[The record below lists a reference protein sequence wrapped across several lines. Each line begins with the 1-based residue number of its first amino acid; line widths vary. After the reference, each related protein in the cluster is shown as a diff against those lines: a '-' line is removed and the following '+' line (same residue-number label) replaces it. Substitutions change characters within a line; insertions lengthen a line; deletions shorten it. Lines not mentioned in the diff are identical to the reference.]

1 MKTKG
6 LFNGIAI
13 LTALA
18 LAACS
23 SSNDPATNTSTLNPD
38 APDAENTG
46 TPGGDITPIS
56 GLWDGTMVID
66 DVSDVIYWNLA
77 ADGVLT
83 RYDFQQDGMPTA
95 TGENCYIVDNPVTVT
110 PESDEDYSI
119 FDVAVAVVRNGDT
132 LTITFNEADKNDLN
146 QNDDIAET
154 PVLSWTLLTTPTLA
168 DLNACTTATATA
180 TATEAADA
188 DADALNSNDALSAA
202 SDDEQSPIPDSSPQ
216 PGNQISGIPPTE
228 TPGSGDLT
236 VSSPPMSRAQCGLI
250 GGTVIGDIGNGAIHR
265 ADYRCESGQ
274 PPTARIT
281 YLEGEPIASEGEVCC
296 V

>member
-216 PGNQISGIPPTE
+216 PGNQISGDV
-228 TPGSGDLT
+228 GSRLD
-236 VSSPPMSRAQCGLI
+236 
-250 GGTVIGDIGNGAIHR
+250 
-265 ADYRCESGQ
+265 
-274 PPTARIT
+274 
-281 YLEGEPIASEGEVCC
+281 
-296 V
+296 